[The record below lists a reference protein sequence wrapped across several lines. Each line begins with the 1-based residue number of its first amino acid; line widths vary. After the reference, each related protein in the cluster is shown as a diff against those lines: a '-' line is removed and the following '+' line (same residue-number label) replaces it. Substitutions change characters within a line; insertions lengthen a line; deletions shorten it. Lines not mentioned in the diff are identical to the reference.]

1 METPDLKYTKRRLA
15 IIFAIIVFLV
25 AFFLEASY
33 FTIRYLNLGFSE
45 KKQFDM
51 MTNQLT
57 QQFQKNPI
65 IFNVFLTEWLRFRPP
80 KQETRAPEWDLRF
93 LNFIVLD
100 SSGKVIAE
108 NLQKDIQIHYR
119 DIQDFPYNLVKNI
132 GEGVLW
138 KKIDISYFWGW
149 AQDMIFIKQISYSW
163 EVYFWDVFFFFL
175 ITLCFSVVFYLIGSI
190 FVDRN
195 LKPVEE
201 TLSDMNDFIHNAH
214 HELKT
219 PISVIYSNLQMMK
232 VTQKYEENLIDNSIS
247 EIKRMDALI
256 LELTDFS
263 NIRSISDMQEVNI
276 SEEIQKIVQE
286 YENIIA
292 GKKLNIFLQIDKMGV
307 RKINKNYFYIFFSN
321 LLRNAIKYNHDWGDI
336 KIIWDKHK
344 LIISNTGEKISWEDI
359 PFIFNRFF
367 KGEKSRWSEW
377 FGIWLSLVKKI
388 CDMYKWKIT
397 VASDK
402 DKTCFEIKW

>member
-1 METPDLKYTKRRLA
+1 METSDLKYTKRRLA

-247 EIKRMDALI
+247 EIKRIDALI

-292 GKKLNIFLQIDKMGV
+292 GKKLNIFLQIDKVGV

>member
-1 METPDLKYTKRRLA
+1 METSDLKYTKRRLA

-247 EIKRMDALI
+247 EIKRIDNLI

-292 GKKLNIFLQIDKMGV
+292 GKKLNIFLQTDKMGV

-321 LLRNAIKYNHDWGDI
+321 LLRNAIKYNHDWGEI

-344 LIISNTGEKISWEDI
+344 LIISNTWEKISWEDI